1 MIHSDHHSTD
11 CCPHSSSRRKLD
23 QEQLVKELR
32 QSVANLF
39 IAEMSKTPRRSR
51 SPVPRRLPDN
61 QATKSSA
68 DTKVMWSFQ
77 SSPHRNIFLMACFR
91 VVSERANATLGRS
104 LPTVAK
110 AACSA
115 HAVARMAQTVLIP
128 CGSVLTMC

>member
-1 MIHSDHHSTD
+1 MGEAPGSVKGDV
-11 CCPHSSSRRKLD
+11 D

-51 SPVPRRLPDN
+51 SPVPHRLPDD
-61 QATKSSA
+61 QATNPSA
-68 DTKVMWSFQ
+68 DTKVTSTAE
-77 SSPHRNIFLMACFR
+77 SSPNRNIVLMASSR
-91 VVSERANATLGRS
+91 VVSETANATLGRD